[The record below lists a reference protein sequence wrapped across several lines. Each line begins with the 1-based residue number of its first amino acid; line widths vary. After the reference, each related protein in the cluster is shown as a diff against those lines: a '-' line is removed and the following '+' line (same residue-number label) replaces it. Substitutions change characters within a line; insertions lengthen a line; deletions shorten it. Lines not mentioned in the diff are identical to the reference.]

1 MKLLVVEDERIIAH
15 AIKEGLEQD
24 GYAVDVAYDGVE
36 GYDTASADEYDVIIS
51 DVMMPE
57 MNGYDMVAKLRSDGN
72 KTPVLMLTAK
82 GQDRDVIKGLDTG
95 ADDYLAKP
103 FAFGVL
109 SARVR
114 ALLRRPQQSSGELLQ
129 YADISMDPAK
139 KMVTR
144 AGRNV
149 QLSAKEYA
157 ILEYF
162 LRNPDRIL
170 SKNNILTHVWDFD
183 SDVLPNNVESF
194 IKLLRNKIDRPFG
207 QPLIQTVRG
216 FGYKLS
222 ENGQ

>member
-1 MKLLVVEDERIIAH
+1 MKILVVEDERIIAH

-24 GYAVDVAYDGVE
+24 GYAVDVAYDGDD
-36 GYDTASADEYDVIIS
+36 GYSTASADEYDVIVA
-51 DVMMPE
+51 DVMMPAL
-57 MNGYDMVAKLRSDGN
+57 NGYDMVAKLRADGN

-82 GQDRDVIKGLDTG
+82 VQERDVIKGLDTG

-114 ALLRRPQQSSGELLQ
+114 ALLRRPQQSVGELLQ
-129 YADISMDPAK
+129 YADITLDPAK
-139 KMVTR
+139 KAVTR
-144 AGRNV
+144 AGQMI

-162 LRNPDRIL
+162 LRNPERIL

-194 IKLLRNKIDRPFG
+194 IKLLRNKVDRPFK
-207 QPLIQTVRG
+207 QQLIQTVRG

-222 ENGQ
+222 EKA